1 MRSILIR
8 YLLLLPIAVLSTQ
21 TDSLGADFLIDDFAN
36 GNLDAGVVGTA
47 GRGTAPFLYISEKNG
62 WLDLTYNQ
70 PDGHSDIAWWQ
81 ALSWSWSTVDVS
93 AYSYMCMDIS
103 GVEGGEDFKVEFH
116 YKDLAGKTQKP
127 QVRISDYG
135 AITNQVRTVN
145 IPIEDFQGFMKSRA
159 FAMALG
165 FRYPTPDQDSITID
179 NIRLSARPTEFFHT
193 HSAESVASNAALF
206 VFKPHFPTNAGPC
219 SSVTMQYQI
228 NSGTTS
234 GVSMVSTDAYWR
246 ATLTP
251 LTNRTAVSYW
261 FIYSCPAA
269 STSATYAFQHN
280 AVIDHVPPSAPSG
293 LDGSAVSPSRIDLR
307 WTASTDNVAVIGY
320 RIYRND
326 VEIGESATT
335 NYSAIGLTQNT
346 TYSFY
351 IRAIDG
357 FGNLSTE
364 SDSRDI
370 TTLTDTVP
378 PSKPT
383 QLNGTATGS
392 TTASLTWNAST
403 DNVAVVG
410 YHVQR
415 DGQYVGSTTRTNMIA
430 SGIPGSNHSFAV
442 QAYDNAGNL
451 SATSDAVLIS
461 MPTDITPPTAPATLS
476 ATAIGPNQIHL
487 SWSPSTDDGTVA
499 AYEIFRNGSLIDTTP
514 VTNYDAFGLAPTTT
528 YEFAVRAVDSVG
540 LRSGY
545 SPSAWATTLS
555 GSAPQLGSYAS
566 SIPAGFATPPT
577 VVYATTNVT
586 PPLPTSDWWSSILHV
601 RCSGLLAARPLCFYA
616 KGWALEFSYPTV
628 TTPDPY
634 KINALFT
641 KQMEISATGGSF
653 PARPAGESRVDGYGD
668 SSVRVRI
675 GNDTSHI
682 TATLVHGSPYAY
694 TEFNNCSPIIRFPS
708 AYTVESVDTN
718 VSLLLVRVSTGF
730 ISHFALFAPSGTT
743 WNTAN
748 STQIVASLPPGS
760 GYMSAAVLTS
770 RSTSYSSS
778 ELDILKNHA
787 FAFVTNTVV
796 EFAFQR
802 TNSMVVARHRAQTR
816 VMQGTETE
824 TLSGLLPHHW
834 MNSTDATVAGMQ
846 YSTLLGGLKLK
857 EASEFTT
864 RIRFAGIVPQFPEP
878 GDATWSKVMFATLA
892 EQIGD
897 IDNAKSDT
905 YWHSKDIQRLARV
918 IPALDAAGL
927 VAKRDDLL
935 DNLEDALTDM
945 FTYTP
950 NETAHFFA
958 YNATWGTLLGFQESY
973 GSVQYLTDHHF
984 HYGMLAYSAAILG
997 LYRPAFVA
1005 SYGAIVD
1012 KVIREFNN
1020 PSKDFSGQH
1029 PLPWLR
1035 CFDPWEGHCWATGL
1049 GGTPVSGSASELL
1062 YTGEKNMTVAEGPDQ
1077 ESTSEAMNAW
1087 AGMFLWG
1094 LASGQEEFLNMGAIG
1109 YATEAEAIRHYWYDA
1124 TQTNHPG
1131 GYAPTMIS
1139 RLFGG
1144 KMDPLTWFGTEM
1156 YKAWGIQYITTGPHM
1171 TYQGYFKP
1179 YRITDYD
1186 YFRGNSWED
1195 IPDGWKDVHWM
1206 YRCFFE
1212 PSAVLAEYTSET
1224 PVDDGNTKANLY
1236 YWLHAMNTLGE
1247 VNTNVYSDNP
1257 AMIAM
1262 TYGGTTNF
1270 IGFNFTGGPLTARVF
1285 RCSDDAPLGHVLLRN
1300 QRSTAFASDGDED
1313 QDGLGNATEMALG
1326 TELFRADTDEDGQED
1341 PDEVFTGTDPIDP
1354 ASYFASYLLAPEGTT
1369 TLSMVWAGITGRYYD
1384 VRAYP
1389 SLASAQAGMNASNLL
1404 VNATGT
1410 GVVVRS
1416 VTLPAWDNGFLR
1428 LIAK

>member
-1 MRSILIR
+1 MFC
-8 YLLLLPIAVLSTQ
+8 TQ
-21 TDSLGADFLIDDFAN
+21 VACFGADFLIDDFAN

-47 GRGTAPFLYISEKNG
+47 GRGTAPFLYISEKNS

-70 PDGHSDIAWWQ
+70 PDGYSDIAWWQ

-93 AYSYMCMDIS
+93 AYNYMSMDIG

-116 YKDLAGKTQKP
+116 YKDLSNKTQKP
-127 QVRISDYG
+127 HVRISDYG
-135 AITNQVRTVN
+135 AITNQVRTLS

-165 FRYPTPDQDSITID
+165 FRYPTPDQDSIAID
-179 NIRLSARPTEFFHT
+179 NIRLSTHPTGFFHT

-206 VFKPHFPTNAGPC
+206 VFKPHFPTNEGPC
-219 SSVTMQYQI
+219 SGVTLRYQI
-228 NSGTTS
+228 NSGSTS

-251 LTNRTAVSYW
+251 LTNDTPVSYW
-261 FIYSCPAA
+261 FVYSYPSA
-269 STSATYAFQHN
+269 STSAPYVFKHN
-280 AVIDHVPPSAPSG
+280 AVIDHVPPSAANG
-293 LDGSAVSPSRIDLR
+293 LDGTAISPSRIDLF
-307 WTASTDNVAVIGY
+307 WTASTDNVGVVGY

-351 IRAIDG
+351 VRAIDG
-357 FGNLSTE
+357 FGNLSIE
-364 SDSRDI
+364 SNVKDI
-370 TTLTDTVP
+370 TTLTDTVS

-383 QLNGTATGS
+383 QLNGAATGP
-392 TTASLTWNAST
+392 TTVSLTWNAST
-403 DNVAVVG
+403 DNVAVAG

-430 SGIPGSNHSFAV
+430 GGIPGSNHSYAV

-451 SATSDAVLIS
+451 SATSDPVVVS
-461 MPTDITPPTAPATLS
+461 MPTDTTPPTAPASLN
-476 ATAIGPNQIHL
+476 AAAIGPNQIHL
-487 SWSPSTDDGTVA
+487 SWPPSTDDGTVA
-499 AYEIFRNGSLIDTTP
+499 AYEVYRNGSLIDITP
-514 VTNYDAFGLAPTTT
+514 VTNYEAFGLAPTTT
-528 YEFAVRAVDSVG
+528 YEFAVRAIDAVG
-540 LRSGY
+540 LRSGF

-566 SIPAGFATPPT
+566 SIPAGFSTPPS
-577 VVYATTNVT
+577 VIYATTNVSA
-586 PPLPTSDWWSSILHV
+586 PLPTSDWWSSILHV

-628 TTPDPY
+628 STPGGST
-634 KINALFT
+634 INALFT
-641 KQMEISATGGSF
+641 KQMEISAAGGSF
-653 PARPAGESRVDGYGD
+653 PSRPAGESRVDGYGD

-694 TEFNNCSPIIRFPS
+694 MEFNNCSPVIRFPS
-708 AYTVESVDTN
+708 ACTVEAVDTN
-718 VSLLLVRVSTGF
+718 ASLILVRVSTGF
-730 ISHFALFAPSGTT
+730 ISHFAFFAPSGTT
-743 WNTAN
+743 WNTAT
-748 STQIVASLPPGS
+748 STQIVVSLPPGS

-770 RSTSYSSS
+770 RDTSYSSS
-778 ELDILKNHA
+778 ELNTLKDHA

-796 EFAFQR
+796 NFSFQR
-802 TNSMVVARHRAQTR
+802 TNSMVVATHTAQTR
-816 VMQGTETE
+816 VIQGTETE
-824 TLSGLLPHHW
+824 TLSGMLPHHW
-834 MNSTDATVAGMQ
+834 MNSADATVSGMQ
-846 YSTLLGGLKLK
+846 YTTLLGAMKVRAGNT
-857 EASEFTT
+857 FTT
-864 RIRFAGIVPQFPEP
+864 RIRFNGIVPQFPEP
-878 GDATWSKVMFATLA
+878 ADTTWSKVMFATLA
-892 EQIGD
+892 DSISD
-897 IDNAKSDT
+897 IDTGKSDT
-905 YWHSKDIQRLARV
+905 YWHGKDIQRVARV

-927 VAKRDDLL
+927 LAKRDDLL
-935 DNLEDALTDM
+935 DNIEDALTDV

-958 YNATWGTLLGFQESY
+958 YNAAWGTLLGFQESY
-973 GSVQYLTDHHF
+973 GSVKYITDHHF

-997 LYRPAFVA
+997 LYRPSFVA
-1005 SYGAIVD
+1005 SYGALVD
-1012 KVIREFNN
+1012 KVIREYNN
-1020 PSKDFSGQH
+1020 PSKDRSGTD

-1035 CFDPWEGHCWATGL
+1035 CFDPWEGHSWATGL
-1049 GGTPVSGSASELL
+1049 GGVPVSGPANELL
-1062 YTGEKNMTVAEGPDQ
+1062 YTGEKNATAAEGPDE
-1077 ESTSEAMNAW
+1077 ESTGEAMNSW

-1094 LASGQEEFLNMGAIG
+1094 LASGQNEFIDMGAIG

-1124 TQTNHPG
+1124 TESNHPG

-1144 KMDPLTWFGTEM
+1144 KMDPYTWFGTEM

-1186 YFRGNSWED
+1186 YFRGNSLED
-1195 IPDGWKDVHWM
+1195 VPDGWKDVHWM

-1224 PVDDGNTKANLY
+1224 PVNDGNTKANLY
-1236 YWLHAMNTLGE
+1236 FWLHAMNTLGE

-1257 AMIAM
+1257 AMVAM
-1262 TYGGTTNF
+1262 TYGGVTNF
-1270 IGFNFTGGPLTARVF
+1270 IGFNFSGGPLTARVY
-1285 RCSDDAPLGHVLLRN
+1285 RCEDNAPLGQVLLRN
-1300 QRSTAFASDGDED
+1300 QRSTSFASNGDED
-1313 QDGLGNATEMALG
+1313 GDSLDNGMEMSLG
-1326 TELFRADTDEDGQED
+1326 TELFRADTDEDGQSD
-1341 PDEVFTGTDPIDP
+1341 PDEVFAGTDPIDA
-1354 ASYFASYLLAPEGTT
+1354 ASFFAAYTLEPQGPT
-1369 TLSMVWAGITGRYYD
+1369 TLSLAWPGTAGRHYD

-1389 SLASAQAGMNASNLL
+1389 TLEAARARLNASNLL
-1404 VNATGT
+1404 VNVTGT
-1410 GVVVRS
+1410 GEVVRS
-1416 VTLPAWDNGFLR
+1416 VTLPGWTNGFIR
-1428 LIAK
+1428 LIVK